1 MGDYMKKFSI
11 IFDLDGTLWDSS
23 ETTTMAWKNI
33 LFNYNN
39 KIDVSEKNMR
49 EIAGK
54 TIDEISNILL
64 SNIDDKEEKNILD
77 KCLNEENNMI
87 RKNGGKLFDSVIETL
102 DLLNKE
108 YDLYI
113 VSNCQ
118 SGYIESF
125 LDYYNLNKYFIDI
138 ECNGNNNKS
147 KKDNISLIIQRNN
160 IEKCCYV
167 GDTNNDS
174 ISAKENNI
182 PFIYASYGFENVNY
196 YDEIIYNFSELIDV
210 IKKIS

>member
-64 SNIDDKEEKNILD
+64 
-77 KCLNEENNMI
+77 
-87 RKNGGKLFDSVIETL
+87 
-102 DLLNKE
+102 
-108 YDLYI
+108 
-113 VSNCQ
+113 
-118 SGYIESF
+118 
-125 LDYYNLNKYFIDI
+125 
-138 ECNGNNNKS
+138 
-147 KKDNISLIIQRNN
+147 
-160 IEKCCYV
+160 
-167 GDTNNDS
+167 
-174 ISAKENNI
+174 
-182 PFIYASYGFENVNY
+182 
-196 YDEIIYNFSELIDV
+196 
-210 IKKIS
+210 